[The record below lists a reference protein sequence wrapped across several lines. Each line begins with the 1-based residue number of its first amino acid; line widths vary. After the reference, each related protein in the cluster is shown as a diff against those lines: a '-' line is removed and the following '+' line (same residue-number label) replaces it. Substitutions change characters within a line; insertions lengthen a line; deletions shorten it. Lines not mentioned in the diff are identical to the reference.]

1 MKETTIDNQ
10 KTQQEAQPQE
20 KRLSYEEL
28 NNAAMQLVEQNRQ
41 LNARLAE
48 ANRTLMFRRLDYLFK
63 CLEFAGVIKDAEFIG
78 NCVDEIKAAISGPQE
93 EEKE

>member
-1 MKETTIDNQ
+1 MKETTTENNQ
-10 KTQQEAQPQE
+10 TQQASQPREE
-20 KRLSYEEL
+20 KFTYEEL
-28 NNAAMQLVEQNRQ
+28 DNIAVQLAEQNRQ

-48 ANRTLMFRRLDYLFK
+48 ANRTLMFKRLDYLFK